1 MATWEEQDD
10 IRNVATTWVTKANE
24 ENVERIHQESTLAAV
39 MEDTPPVNDP
49 IWQALADCP
58 ITLTM
63 SKLLKL
69 VPRFRQAMESYLY
82 TSQITILVNFT
93 KSTSGPAIIYHQ
105 NPKMKVLVQGTKIA
119 RCIVD
124 SDFG

>member
-1 MATWEEQDD
+1 MATWEEQDE
-10 IRNVATTWVTKANE
+10 IRNVETTWVTKANE

-69 VPRFRQAMESYLY
+69 VPRFRQAMES
-82 TSQITILVNFT
+82 
-93 KSTSGPAIIYHQ
+93 
-105 NPKMKVLVQGTKIA
+105 
-119 RCIVD
+119 
-124 SDFG
+124 